1 MRTRQAVAC
10 HGDRVAGVNGTLT
23 DDQNARE
30 TALDASQSFV
40 VQAPAGSGKT
50 ELLIQRLLT
59 VLATADSPS
68 EVLAITFTNKAAGEM
83 RERLH
88 SALLSATDLETPDSS
103 ALATRRRELALR
115 VLERDRALGWRL
127 LDDLNGVMI
136 DTFDA
141 FCARITGSAP
151 VLSVAASSALA
162 SVSESLGTLY
172 RQAAQDALFDDDS
185 EVVVASRTLLSIA
198 ANRVDDVIDLIA
210 NLLGRRSQWLGQAV
224 DTTDA
229 TVTQINA
236 RLQTE
241 IDAEL
246 ERLAL
251 RFNPLHR
258 ADIGALLAFTAET
271 LLLSGKTDVAAERK
285 AALADWTSGASTL
298 SVSTWQ
304 SIASLLLTDKG
315 ELRKSKGVNKSG
327 GFPLSTDAE
336 FSSLTKSDRDEAKA
350 RMKALLDELSN
361 EPTWISALAKVD
373 HLPTAAAISEHA
385 ATLQATLIIL
395 KRAAAHLSILLRE
408 QGVTDFAGVASA
420 ALNVLHEE
428 REAVLGAL
436 DARLRHV
443 LVDEVQDTNPAQ
455 FALLTAITSDWSPGD
470 GRTLFLVGDPMQSI
484 YGFRDADVS
493 LFALARTQGVGD
505 IRLQPLTLS
514 ANYRS
519 QPGVVEWVND
529 QLSRVFAQ
537 VGAWETAPV
546 TFTAAVATRSV
557 VERATPIIAHR
568 AFANADDEAA
578 HVADAISQITRD
590 HPAESAAI
598 LVRTRSH
605 AQATIAALIARRVPF
620 TAREF
625 ARWEQRETIRDLLS
639 LTFAIAHPSDRT
651 ALFSVLRS
659 PWVGLTLA
667 TLAALAH
674 YLDNAGRDAPS
685 WQALAQDARWLSQ
698 IDGDEAQRVVDAY
711 AAFKTAEARSWL
723 SPLAEQ
729 VRASWQ
735 QLGGPSWCADADAR
749 DDAETFFAW
758 LHENAPGG
766 LLPPRQIVH
775 DLLERQHRSF
785 ATSAATDN
793 SDAGSVEILT
803 IHKAKGLEWDHV
815 YLVGIDHKQRG
826 DARELARWR
835 FVPTKDGT
843 GERQVLVAARDSR
856 KKLVGSVF
864 DYVSQHTNAARAA
877 EGKRLLYVAATRAKI
892 SLTLTRCNAALDPP
906 SDSFAA
912 LLGDCAD
919 DRFEVP
925 VRSTDKRLYL
935 AKSLTRSTSPPSLF
949 DTALI
954 ANPAYAAA
962 LADSEVAV
970 VQSQLDARAEGV
982 IGHLLFEGLA
992 LAMGSVGAG
1001 SFSPNA
1007 EVVARMLREEG
1018 ADSGLTPMM
1027 GKRLTDWF
1035 ATAAERE
1042 YVKFLFSPDHVEAV
1056 NEFSLAAP
1064 ALTPGGAQTLRVDRT
1079 FVTVSG
1085 ERWVVDFKFS
1095 EPPSSLADSSAWIDA
1110 EVERYRT
1117 QLRGYAQAL
1126 LAWDTSRGK
1135 PRRVIAALYFPWL
1148 DRLVRVA
1155 I

>member
-1 MRTRQAVAC
+1 MT
-10 HGDRVAGVNGTLT
+10 GVNGTLT

-30 TALDASQSFV
+30 MALDASQSFV

-88 SALLSATDLETPDSS
+88 SALLSATAPEAPDNS

-115 VLERDRALGWRL
+115 VLERDRELGWRL
-127 LDDLNGVMI
+127 LDGLNSVMI

-141 FCARITGSAP
+141 FCVRITGSAP

-162 SVSESLGTLY
+162 SVSESVGSLY

-185 EVVVASRTLLSIA
+185 EVVAASRALLGIA

-210 NLLGRRSQWLGQAV
+210 NLLGRRSQWLGEAV

-229 TVTQINA
+229 GVAQINA

-246 ERLAL
+246 QRIAL

-271 LLLSGKTDVAAERK
+271 LLLSGKTDVAAER
-285 AALADWTSGASTL
+285 ATALADWTSGAS
-298 SVSTWQ
+298 SFAVSTWQ
-304 SIASLLLTDKG
+304 CIAGLLLTDKG
-315 ELRKSKGVNKSG
+315 ELRKSKGINKSA
-327 GFPLSTDAE
+327 GFPLGADAD
-336 FSSLTKSDRDEAKA
+336 FSSLTKSERDEAKA
-350 RMKALLDELSN
+350 RMKALLDELAN
-361 EPTWISALAKVD
+361 EAAWISTLAKVD
-373 HLPTAAAISEHA
+373 HLPTAAAVREHA

-420 ALNVLHEE
+420 ALNVLQDE

-455 FALLTAITSDWSPGD
+455 FALLTAITSDWSSGD

-493 LFALARTQGVGD
+493 LFALAQTKGVGD
-505 IRLQPLTLS
+505 IRLKPLTLS

-557 VERATPIIAHR
+557 VERAKPIVAHL
-568 AFANADDEAA
+568 AFADTDHEAA
-578 HVADAISQITRD
+578 HVADSILQITRD
-590 HPAESAAI
+590 HPAESIAI
-598 LVRTRSH
+598 LVRTRPH
-605 AQATIAALIARRVPF
+605 AQATITALIARGMPF

-639 LTFAIAHPSDRT
+639 LTFAVAHASDRT

-659 PWVGLTLA
+659 PWVGLTLS

-674 YLDNAGRDAPS
+674 YLDNAGRDASS
-685 WQALAQDARWLSQ
+685 WNALAPDAPWLSQ
-698 IDGDEAQRVVDAY
+698 LDADEAQRVAHAY
-711 AAFKTAEARSWL
+711 AAFRTAEARAWL

-729 VRASWQ
+729 VRAAWQ
-735 QLGGPSWCADADAR
+735 QLDGPSWCADDDAR

-766 LLPPRQIVH
+766 LLPPRHVVH
-775 DLLERQHRSF
+775 DLLDRQHRSF
-785 ATSAATDN
+785 ATTSATEN
-793 SDAGSVEILT
+793 PQAGSVEILT

-815 YLVGIDHKQRG
+815 FLVGIDRRQRG

-835 FVPTKDGT
+835 FVPTDGGA

-856 KKLVGSVF
+856 KKLIGSVF

-877 EGKRLLYVAATRAKI
+877 EAKRLLYVAATRAKI
-892 SLTLTRCNAALDPP
+892 TLTLTRCNAATGPP
-906 SDSFAA
+906 PDSFSA
-912 LLGDCAD
+912 LLGDIAD
-919 DRFEVP
+919 DRFDAP
-925 VRSTDKRLYL
+925 TRSGDKRLL
-935 AKSLTRSTSPPSLF
+935 MAKSLTRSASLPPVF
-949 DTALI
+949 DLKTI
-954 ANPAYAAA
+954 ARPAYPAA
-962 LADSEVAV
+962 LSSAELAVA
-970 VQSQLDARAEGV
+970 QSQLDARAEGV
-982 IGHLLFEGLA
+982 VGHLLFEGLA
-992 LAMGSVGAG
+992 AAMSSANAAP
-1001 SFSPNA
+1001 FSPNA
-1007 EVVARMLREEG
+1007 GAVARMLREEG
-1018 ADSGLTPMM
+1018 AAADRVSAMAQ
-1027 GKRLTDWF
+1027 RLVAWF
-1035 ATAAERE
+1035 VAANSLENI
-1042 YVKFLFSPDHVEAV
+1042 KLLFAPDHLEAA
-1056 NEFSLAAP
+1056 NELTLASR
-1064 ALTPGGAQTLRVDRT
+1064 RVGETVDAVRIDRT
-1079 FVTVSG
+1079 FVNASG

-1095 EPPSSLADSSAWIDA
+1095 EPPAMSGESSDWFATELIQYRPQLA
-1110 EVERYRT
+1110 
-1117 QLRGYAQAL
+1117 GYVRAL
-1126 LAWDTSRGK
+1126 QAWDESRGA
-1135 PRRVIAALYFPWL
+1135 PRSVVAALYFPWL
-1148 DRLVRVA
+1148 DRLVRVEL
-1155 I
+1155 